1 MGVFLVCF
9 IGGLSNVKLLGL
21 TESLCKIKDK
31 IRSCEIMEVDSIYVT
46 PLPEVLNGKKKNYSA
61 VQ

>member
-46 PLPEVLNGKKKNYSA
+46 PLPEA